1 LVWLASQ
8 LVQQDRAL
16 ERERGHE
23 TLTRVASAVTTAL
36 QHRIAAAKSS
46 LNQLASLPASERR
59 AAMAR
64 MAPTLGPGAA
74 LVEFTSGGIT
84 VAPTRALL
92 YDPAAPIE
100 QVETPPALARGE
112 WLEFRE
118 RDLRRAASAY
128 RAHTSAPDPAVR
140 GAALLRLARVLW
152 KDGRADEALQT
163 YDLLGALDTVS
174 IHGLPAGLLAAHARL
189 GVRRDQGRRDE
200 ARIEADS
207 LVARLASRRWR
218 LSRGSFEF
226 YHEEALRARG
236 AVTSPDKVARP
247 AASALAASFAEAL
260 LLSRAVDS
268 LWRAWSDV
276 VATPVDA
283 RYLLTMDSVPV
294 LVLRSA
300 RAGATV
306 MLISTPAHLRAAWIE
321 PLQPILAGEGVTLS
335 LSDAAGPPIFPPEPA
350 PAATLDAPRLT
361 HAAAVSR
368 LPWTLGVAITD
379 PRALSRDFAAR
390 RRVLLFS
397 LVVAILL
404 VLVGTY
410 SVTRAVNRE
419 LAVARLQ
426 SDFVAAVSHEF
437 RTPLTS
443 MRQVAELLDA
453 GRVSSDERRTQYHA
467 VLRREGDRLH
477 RLVENLLD
485 FGRMEAGAREFRFEP
500 VDAAALVTEV
510 VEEFRNGVATSGYE
524 VVLSAADAGPVHADR
539 EALTRALWN
548 LLDNAV
554 KYSPEHKTIDV
565 SVARDNG
572 RVVMSVSDHG
582 LGIPPE
588 EHGAIFQEFV
598 RGQAARVSGVRG
610 TGIGLA
616 MVRHIVQ
623 AHGGEIRFTSI
634 VGAGSTFSIRLAPA
648 PA

>member
-1 LVWLASQ
+1 
-8 LVQQDRAL
+8 
-16 ERERGHE
+16 
-23 TLTRVASAVTTAL
+23 
-36 QHRIAAAKSS
+36 
-46 LNQLASLPASERR
+46 
-59 AAMAR
+59 
-64 MAPTLGPGAA
+64 
-74 LVEFTSGGIT
+74 
-84 VAPTRALL
+84 
-92 YDPAAPIE
+92 
-100 QVETPPALARGE
+100 
-112 WLEFRE
+112 
-118 RDLRRAASAY
+118 
-128 RAHTSAPDPAVR
+128 
-140 GAALLRLARVLW
+140 
-152 KDGRADEALQT
+152 
-163 YDLLGALDTVS
+163 
-174 IHGLPAGLLAAHARL
+174 
-189 GVRRDQGRRDE
+189 
-200 ARIEADS
+200 
-207 LVARLASRRWR
+207 
-218 LSRGSFEF
+218 
-226 YHEEALRARG
+226 
-236 AVTSPDKVARP
+236 
-247 AASALAASFAEAL
+247 
-260 LLSRAVDS
+260 
-268 LWRAWSDV
+268 
-276 VATPVDA
+276 
-283 RYLLTMDSVPV
+283 
-294 LVLRSA
+294 
-300 RAGATV
+300 
-306 MLISTPAHLRAAWIE
+306 
-321 PLQPILAGEGVTLS
+321 
-335 LSDAAGPPIFPPEPA
+335 
-350 PAATLDAPRLT
+350 
-361 HAAAVSR
+361 VSR

-453 GRVSSDERRTQYHA
+453 GRVSSDERRAQYHA

-500 VDAAALVTEV
+500 VDAAALVKEV
-510 VEEFRNGVATSGYE
+510 VEEFRNGVATAGYE
-524 VVLSAADAGPVHADR
+524 VVLSAAEAGPVHADR

-554 KYSPEHKTIDV
+554 KYSPQHKTIDV

-623 AHGGEIRFTSI
+623 AHGGEIRFTSS
-634 VGAGSTFSIRLAPA
+634 VGAGTTFSIRLAPA